1 MTLVSSRRAADESVS
16 VSVLQDLQDHY
27 HYQTQVQAQV
37 RMRVYVCMYVAYVT
51 PRRSDRGLLRITTT
65 TADVVEGREGSNTNG
80 INQYR
85 GGGGRGGG
93 DGGAKG

>member
-37 RMRVYVCMYVAYVT
+37 RMRVYVCM
-51 PRRSDRGLLRITTT
+51 
-65 TADVVEGREGSNTNG
+65 
-80 INQYR
+80 
-85 GGGGRGGG
+85 
-93 DGGAKG
+93 